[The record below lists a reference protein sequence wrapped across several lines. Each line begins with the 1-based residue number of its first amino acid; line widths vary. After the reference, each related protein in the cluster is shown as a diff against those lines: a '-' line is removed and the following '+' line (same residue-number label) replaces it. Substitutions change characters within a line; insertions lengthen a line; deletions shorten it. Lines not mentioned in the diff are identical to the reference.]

1 MTRSLRV
8 VLVTHDPFWRLGGG
22 ERTRNLALSWM
33 LGQLFEL
40 HLYCL
45 SPVTA
50 IDRDLLSQLRVNAT
64 LHDAPPDPVGGLHA
78 LIGAV
83 SAGACIFARI
93 KLHALA
99 MSLPAHVLR
108 IMDTH
113 DLVSDNVASRARVGL
128 APWDTAMDFEQEMAL
143 LGRYD
148 HVLLIQPDDHRRV
161 AARLGPERAL
171 CVPHPV
177 SFPRMPVRADGR
189 TIGFVGSAW
198 QANIDGLDW
207 FASQV
212 WPRFGK
218 QALEFHVWGTA
229 GQRWTPPDDVR
240 IVRHG
245 FVADYRA
252 VWGAMDVA
260 INPVRWGS
268 GLKIKT
274 VEALGHGLPLVT
286 THEGARGV
294 ENPDSV
300 NFCVTDDP
308 EVFGDTCL
316 RWLDSPGERA
326 QLGERAHALAARLF
340 APDRCFVELITA
352 LRRAEASNKL
362 TPR

>member
-1 MTRSLRV
+1 MTRPLRV

-45 SPVTA
+45 APVGEG
-50 IDRDLLSQLRVNAT
+50 DRALLSRLRINAT
-64 LHDAPPDPVGGLHA
+64 LHPALPEVAAGLHG
-78 LIGAV
+78 LIDST

-99 MSLPAHVLR
+99 MNLPPHVLR
-108 IMDTH
+108 ILDTH
-113 DLVSDNVASRARVGL
+113 DLVSDNVTSRARVGL
-128 APWDTAMDFEQEMAL
+128 APWDHPMDFEQEMAL
-143 LGRYD
+143 LACYD
-148 HVLLIQPDDHRRV
+148 HVLLIQRDDHRRV
-161 AARLGPERAL
+161 AARLGPDRAL

-177 SFPRMPVRADGR
+177 SFARVPVRPQGR
-189 TIGFVGSAW
+189 TLGFVGSAW

-207 FASQV
+207 FAREV
-212 WPRFGK
+212 WPRFRDD
-218 QALEFHVWGTA
+218 ALEFHVWGTA
-229 GQRWTPPDDVR
+229 GTRWKPPEDAR

-252 VWGAMDVA
+252 IWGAMDVA

-286 THEGARGV
+286 TTEGARGV
-294 ENPDSV
+294 ENPDSA

-308 EVFGDTCL
+308 LRFADTCL

-326 QLGERAHALAARLF
+326 QLGERAHALASRLF
-340 APDRCFVELITA
+340 APERCFVELITA
-352 LRRAEASNKL
+352 LRRAETSNKL
-362 TPR
+362 TAR